1 MKLINQSSP
10 FPTISSRCSKMKQ
23 KLNLTRKK
31 KGITVF
37 DLLKG
42 SGHISQAGLELAL

>member
-1 MKLINQSSP
+1 MKLVNQSSP
-10 FPTISSRCSKMKQ
+10 SSISSQCSKMKQ
-23 KLNLTRKK
+23 KLNLTRK